1 MRTVGI
7 SVEMR
12 LFASL
17 QKWQPASAGS
27 HVLAGAA
34 TVRDLARENG
44 IPENEIAIIF
54 VNGRRAE
61 LGSALANGDTV
72 SLFPLI
78 GGG

>member
-1 MRTVGI
+1 MGS

-12 LFASL
+12 LYASL
-17 QKWQPASAGS
+17 QKWRPAPAGS
-27 HVLAGAA
+27 YALAGVT
-34 TVRDLARENG
+34 TVSDLVRQSG

-54 VNGRRAE
+54 INGRR
-61 LGSALANGDTV
+61 GQLASTLAHGDTV

>member
-1 MRTVGI
+1 VDS

-17 QKWQPASAGS
+17 QKWRPVPTGS
-27 HVLAGAA
+27 YALAGIT
-34 TVRDLARENG
+34 TVRDLVRENG
-44 IPENEIAIIF
+44 IPESEVAIIF
-54 VNGRRAE
+54 INGKRAD
-61 LGSALANGDTV
+61 LASALTNGDAV